1 MRVVVVAVST
11 LLVISACSKRKI
23 QKIENNLMNGT
34 WKVTSFKDDGQDKTS
49 QFAGVV
55 FTFNTD
61 GTVTLNGAVS
71 VKGTWDVAKEDDSN
85 DDDLFDDRHQELI
98 LNIPSPY
105 ESISDD
111 WEIDKFS
118 DTKIESKDDS
128 NDDEVLILQK
138 N

>member
-1 MRVVVVAVST
+1 
-11 LLVISACSKRKI
+11 
-23 QKIENNLMNGT
+23 MNGT